1 MPGNKFSFGSASRMK
16 EVPVGEHAELKF
28 SGTMDLVETDWGEK
42 FSFKVTL
49 YHHPSYES
57 IPKEGIE
64 TTWESKSQCAQQLMS
79 AASEGLPDL
88 TKALKG
94 NWKLTRTPEGTY
106 FLDQL

>member
-1 MPGNKFSFGSASRMK
+1 MSENKFSFGSASRMK
-16 EVPVGEHAELKF
+16 EVPVGEHAELMF
-28 SGTMDLVETDWGEK
+28 SGKMEMVETDWGEK
-42 FSFKVTL
+42 YSFSITL

-64 TTWESKSQCAQQLMS
+64 TTWESKSACAQQLMI
-79 AASEGLPDL
+79 AATEGLPEL

-94 NWKLTRTPEGTY
+94 KWKLTRTPEGTY